1 MTQGVFPPFLCF
13 DLFMKQVSMFQSAC
27 NEHADSKL
35 KIISEEDFTEVSVTT
50 KKNIQICQCK
60 PALAVQCF
68 ISQKGIGSNEV
79 TVVHIF
85 FKTLFVYKIEDVL
98 MLLSDFDP
106 KFTFFSFSIKP
117 APEYHLIIIP
127 FMPAFLLHPNS
138 SVSLKD
144 RCNLHHRSCIRNK
157 LKLSC
162 FSLGDKKISLLKYRQ
177 QIILSEALTQFG
189 CQSYP
194 ESQ

>member
-1 MTQGVFPPFLCF
+1 M
-13 DLFMKQVSMFQSAC
+13 
-27 NEHADSKL
+27 
-35 KIISEEDFTEVSVTT
+35 
-50 KKNIQICQCK
+50 
-60 PALAVQCF
+60 
-68 ISQKGIGSNEV
+68 

-144 RCNLHHRSCIRNK
+144 QCNLHHRSCIRNK

-162 FSLGDKKISLLKYRQ
+162 FSLGDKKNQSFEISPTNNTFR
-177 QIILSEALTQFG
+177 SSHMDDNFG